1 MAFQTAGLG
10 NRRDVDDALTGYA
23 RTQRQRRQALE
34 VVRQSRLTLNAATE
48 SYRQGALDF
57 LNVDDPE
64 QALLQAQGQRA
75 TADTLTEV
83 DLVAR

>member
-1 MAFQTAGLG
+1 M
-10 NRRDVDDALTGYA
+10 
-23 RTQRQRRQALE
+23 
-34 VVRQSRLTLNAATE
+34 VRQSRLALNVATE
-48 SYRQGALDF
+48 SYRQGASDF
-57 LNVDDPE
+57 LDVDDPE